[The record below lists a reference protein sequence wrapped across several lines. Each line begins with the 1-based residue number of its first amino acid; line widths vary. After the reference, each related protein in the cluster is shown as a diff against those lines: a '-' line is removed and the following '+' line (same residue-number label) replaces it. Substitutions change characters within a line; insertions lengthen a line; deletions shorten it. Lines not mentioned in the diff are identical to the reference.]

1 MNNYSDLFKK
11 CFYKA
16 MEFETGSTFQFNRQ
30 SVIDGDISTPLN
42 KRLCGYCNEEFDNGG
57 ETKFGIAQNAHPELS
72 VKSINMSDA
81 MSVYYKQYYLPLKCD
96 LFGELIGPYLFDIS
110 CGSGVVRAVKILQ
123 KSLNVE
129 VDGKLGPNTI
139 NAFNNYNDKIDLH
152 NKLIENRIEYY
163 NEICRK
169 NPTQLKWINGWTRR
183 AKTYS
188 IVGVKI

>member
-1 MNNYSDLFKK
+1 MDQYSLTFKK

-16 MEFETGSTFQFNRQ
+16 MEYETGSRFQYERQ
-30 SVIDGDISTPLN
+30 SVINGDISTPLN

-57 ETKFGIAQNAHPELS
+57 ETKYGIAQNAHKEI
-72 VKSINMSDA
+72 VVRDINMSDA
-81 MSVYYKQYYLPLKCD
+81 MGIYYKQYYLPLKCE

-110 CGSGVVRAVKILQ
+110 CGSGTVKAAKILQ
-123 KSLNVE
+123 RALGIE
-129 VDGKLGPNTI
+129 DDGIIGNKTLLS
-139 NAFNNYNDKIDLH
+139 FNEYKDKQELL
-152 NKLIENRIEYY
+152 NKLIEKRIEYY

-188 IVGVKI
+188 IKGV